1 MQSKTLNAS
10 KILKLMIALQD
21 VTLLTLTPH
30 LTRAP
35 AHTARCPLNTAEAN
49 AE

>member
-10 KILKLMIALQD
+10 NILKLMSALQE

-35 AHTARCPLNTAEAN
+35 AHTARYSLNTAETST
-49 AE
+49 